1 MTELLRIFDEPAF
14 LVLALVLPLLVALL
28 VARAWRE
35 RRRRLGRLGSPEI
48 VARLVPPVVLRTP
61 RSRAVLLALAALCGA
76 VAFAGPRWGTE
87 ATVVRGEGIDLV
99 FALDASLSM
108 MAEDERPSRL
118 ERMKQEVQ
126 RILAASRGDR
136 VGLIAFAG
144 RSYILTPLTVDQ
156 GALDLYLDNLDPS
169 VVGQAG
175 SSLSRAI
182 RQGTALLNASQ
193 AESDKALVVMSDG
206 EAFEPAEEVRE
217 AATLA
222 REAGIALVTVGF
234 GTTGGA
240 NIPVRE
246 GGSTELKRDDAGN
259 VVTTRHSPE
268 LLRAAAE
275 AGGGSYIA
283 ADATDKAGSVRRALA
298 TLRTEARAAAA
309 GRDRT
314 PRFQL
319 FLIPALLLVLLDTA
333 VSERRVRRRSG
344 GAAASSVPAAAALL
358 LAVLLGGCGYLP
370 FADPALEAYR
380 AGRFAEASQLWGR
393 AVVGG
398 DRAPRTLY
406 NYGTALVAADSF
418 ARAVEVLD
426 RASTSPED
434 ELRYRAL
441 FNLGLA
447 HLEMGLAAGPDSGG
461 PALDAAL
468 DSYREV
474 LLLRSNDLDAKW
486 NYELALRE
494 KERSGG
500 GGGGGGGGGES
511 PSPRPEDRPEQPQP
525 RPSGGIGEQQ
535 AERLLNSAA
544 REEGDV
550 QSRKQS
556 RNRPEPP
563 PGGKDW

>member
-1 MTELLRIFDEPAF
+1 MTDLLSVFDEPWF
-14 LVLALVLPLLVALL
+14 LVLAVVLPIVVALL
-28 VARAWRE
+28 VVRTWRE

-48 VARLVPPVVLRTP
+48 VARLVPPATLRTP
-61 RSRAVLLALAALCGA
+61 RSRAVLLALGALCGA

-118 ERMKQEVQ
+118 ARMKQEVQ

-182 RQGTALLNASQ
+182 RQGVALLNASQ
-193 AESDKALVVMSDG
+193 SESDKALVVMSDG
-206 EAFEPAEEVRE
+206 EAFEPIEEVQE
-217 AATLA
+217 AARLA

-234 GTTGGA
+234 GTTEGT

-246 GGSTELKRDDAGN
+246 GDSVTLKRDDAGN

-275 AGGGSYIA
+275 AGGGTFIA
-283 ADATDKAGSVRRALA
+283 ADASDKAGSVRRALA
-298 TLRTEARAAAA
+298 TLRTQARAAAA

-319 FLIPALLLVLLDTA
+319 FLIPALILVFLDTV
-333 VSERRVRRRSG
+333 VSERRVRRRRG
-344 GAAASSVPAAAALL
+344 AAAASSVPAAAALL
-358 LAVLLGGCGYLP
+358 VVFLVGGCGYLP
-370 FADPALEAYR
+370 FADPALESYR
-380 AGRFAEASQLWGR
+380 AGRYAEAAQLWGR

-398 DRAPRTLY
+398 DREPRTLY
-406 NYGTALVAADSF
+406 NYGTALVAADSLG
-418 ARAVEVLD
+418 RAVEVLD
-426 RASTSPED
+426 RASTSTED

-447 HLEMGLAAGPDSGG
+447 HLKAGLAVGPDSGG

-468 DSYREV
+468 ETYQKV

-511 PSPRPEDRPEQPQP
+511 PAPQPEPQPDQPQP
-525 RPSGGIGEQQ
+525 RPSGGIGERQ